1 MHELYSTLALEAW
14 QYNPDTVLAF
24 HSDTT
29 SKSVYGAYK
38 DAEEGDLLITEGYS
52 CDRHGDKQFQF
63 GLIVDGQG
71 RPVYGDVHD
80 GNKSDKSWNPEVL
93 QKLDAQRQ
101 RVNLQGFIYVA
112 DSAAMTR
119 ETLDQV
125 RQAKAYLITR
135 GGNNLKIVKQALEKQ
150 VNQERECVMAA
161 IGAQAKR
168 VFHCEHDAQSALKQ
182 WLIDHPLTFHQLEGR
197 IGSYED
203 ILRPQG
209 RPKKGAVPE
218 IVTRYKLVFDPVLP
232 NEEAIQAARR
242 RASRFVLVS
251 TVPTE
256 FQGRAMDSAAL
267 LQTYKGQIRV
277 ECNFSILKD
286 PYFVD
291 EIYLKKP
298 HRVEVLGYLFLIAL
312 LVYHTIQGKDGIL

>member
-24 HSDTT
+24 HSDTP

-52 CDRHGDKQFQF
+52 RDRHGDKQFQF

-93 QKLDAQRQ
+93 QKLDAQLQ

-125 RQAKAYLITR
+125 RQAKAYLITH
-135 GGNNLKIVKQALEKQ
+135 GGNNLKIVKQALEQADKQEAGWSAPQAFASSNTGAQYRLQEFAADYEGHVLRLIVVESSALDKKKAHTLEKQ
-150 VNQERECVMAA
+150 VNQRTRMRDGSDR
-161 IGAQAKR
+161 GASEAR
-168 VFHCEHDAQSALKQ
+168 VS
-182 WLIDHPLTFHQLEGR
+182 
-197 IGSYED
+197 
-203 ILRPQG
+203 LR
-209 RPKKGAVPE
+209 
-218 IVTRYKLVFDPVLP
+218 T
-232 NEEAIQAARR
+232 R
-242 RASRFVLVS
+242 RAERVETMADRPPADLSSIRRTNRELRRHPAS
-251 TVPTE
+251 TRSPEERGST
-256 FQGRAMDSAAL
+256 RNRHA
-267 LQTYKGQIRV
+267 LQTGV
-277 ECNFSILKD
+277 
-286 PYFVD
+286 
-291 EIYLKKP
+291 
-298 HRVEVLGYLFLIAL
+298 
-312 LVYHTIQGKDGIL
+312 